1 MPSIEMKFWL
11 VPAVGLF
18 SMFCL
23 LKYIWNQWHNDVL
36 FVCEDGSH
44 YSGQQKKN
52 PTGKVKVIRIS
63 TQTQVHTGVHTQ
75 YAVPQAHSKV
85 IRISETQPQG
95 EYAQS
100 AVQTGL
106 NCPQNKKELSFED
119 LDLNRIGKKLF
130 VTFKNQRMPPS
141 SDRSVKNEFAVLFLS
156 SSKDDL
162 LNSIKGGTNKYKKV
176 FPPDNKLSN
185 YVTARPHSGAHAEE
199 LIMEKF
205 DELVKAYDFDHKE
218 PVQYIFLYTWL
229 FPCTKCASAIIATI
243 IPTIQNAYPDLLSDV
258 AIFILYSGVS
268 KDERKD
274 KLITE
279 QKLWSYGI
287 NMWDLGY
294 LKG

>member
-1 MPSIEMKFWL
+1 MPSIEMEFWL
-11 VPAVGLF
+11 FPAVGLF
-18 SMFCL
+18 TMFCL

-44 YSGQQKKN
+44 DSGQQKKN

-63 TQTQVHTGVHTQ
+63 TQTQVHTGLNTR
-75 YAVPQAHSKV
+75 YAEPQAHSKV
-85 IRISETQPQG
+85 ILISTQTQG
-95 EYAQS
+95 EHAQS

-106 NCPQNKKELSFED
+106 NCPQNHKDLSYED
-119 LDLNRIGKKLF
+119 LDLDSIGKKLF
-130 VTFKNQRMPPS
+130 DTFKNQRKPP
-141 SDRSVKNEFAVLFLS
+141 RFKLGFAKNQFAVLFLS

-162 LNSIKGGTNKYKKV
+162 LNSIKGGTDKNIKV
-176 FPPDNKLSN
+176 FPPDKLSN

-205 DELVKAYDFDHKE
+205 EKLVKAYDFDHKE

-229 FPCTKCASAIIATI
+229 FPCTKCASAIIDTI
-243 IPTIQNAYPDLLSDV
+243 IPTIRNAYPELLSDV
-258 AIFILYSGVS
+258 AIVILYSGVH
-268 KDERKD
+268 KKEKED
-274 KLITE
+274 KPITE
-279 QKLWSYGI
+279 QKLWSHGI